1 MQNLVNNLLELEQQ
15 YLKNNTILSNTI
27 STLNDEITE
36 LKNNEQVFKKTIDD
50 LKSINKKSSSNEMWV
65 QLNDKNKEIEFLKKE
80 LDYYKGKNINV
91 KKEPVLETKQVLE
104 IKPVLEEVKP
114 IIEEVK
120 LVEPET
126 ILESSEPVIKKKVK
140 KIVKKVKVKKDK
152 VVESDSE

>member
-15 YLKNNTILSNTI
+15 YLKNNKKLSNTI

-50 LKSINKKSSSNEMWV
+50 LKSINKKSSSNEMWI

-91 KKEPVLETKQVLE
+91 KKEPVIEVKPLEVK
-104 IKPVLEEVKP
+104 KVLEEVKL
-114 IIEEVK
+114 IEEVK
-120 LVEPET
+120 FIEPET
-126 ILESSEPVIKKKVK
+126 VLESTEPVIKKKIK
-140 KIVKKVKVKKDK
+140 KLVKKVKVKKDK